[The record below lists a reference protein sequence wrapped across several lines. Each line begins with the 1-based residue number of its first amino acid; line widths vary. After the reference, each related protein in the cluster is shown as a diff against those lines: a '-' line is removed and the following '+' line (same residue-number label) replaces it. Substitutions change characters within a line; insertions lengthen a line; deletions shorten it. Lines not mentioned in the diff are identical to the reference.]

1 MISLSEILLPE
12 HINLGLDASDE
23 ATAVEELLFPL
34 RGDIRINNWDAF
46 RASVLDRAA
55 PAVSTDD
62 GCGIVIA
69 HGRTNAVNSLVMSAG
84 RSPNGFP
91 SPQIAGPVRLV
102 FLVGIPTALNQ
113 DYLRVVGTIA
123 RLCGKPETLQKLLQ
137 APNARAFLD
146 LLLGWENKL

>member
-12 HINLGLDASDE
+12 HINLQLDAVDQ
-23 ATAVEELLFPL
+23 TIAVEELLFPL
-34 RGDIRINNWDAF
+34 RGDIRIENWDTL
-46 RASVLDRAA
+46 RTSILERAA

-62 GCGIVIA
+62 GCGIIIA

-91 SPQIAGPVRLV
+91 SAHIEGPVRLV
-102 FLVGIPTALNQ
+102 FVVGIPTALSQ
-113 DYLRVVGTIA
+113 EYLRVVGTIA
-123 RLCGKPETLQKLLQ
+123 RLCGKPETLQKLLN
-137 APNARAFLD
+137 APSARNFLD

>member
-23 ATAVEELLFPL
+23 STAVEELLFPL
-34 RGDIRINNWDAF
+34 RGDIRINNWDAL

-62 GCGIVIA
+62 ACGIVIA
-69 HGRTNAVNSLVMSAG
+69 HGRTNAVNSFVMAAG
-84 RSPNGFP
+84 RSPNGFL
-91 SPQIAGPVRLV
+91 SPHIAGPVNLV
-102 FLVGIPTALNQ
+102 FMVGIPTALNQ
-113 DYLRVVGTIA
+113 EYLRLIGTIA

-137 APNARAFLD
+137 APNARAFLA
-146 LLLGWENKL
+146 LLVSWENKL